1 MGVIGRLL
9 LICECECHFIAKRPS
24 HDLDFLFTGRDK
36 GAYWHELFLR
46 SKCFLADRMERVKL
60 AGPVPKG
67 RKRNAPETE
76 PNFYLMKPLPPLGSD
91 AGRNSAA
98 PTATPSL
105 PSVSSTTSSGD
116 TNSLFA
122 LAPRMTAL
130 EVLQQQCL
138 QNTLG
143 SQGLN
148 GLLGLPQANLN
159 EAQLSQLV
167 RPLLLQQAEQQ
178 QQQVQDLETQLLLQ
192 EQIKIMRA
200 RLVAQILARSS

>member
-1 MGVIGRLL
+1 MVDQCYHPVHQEPII
-9 LICECECHFIAKRPS
+9 LIHSIRISTIA
-24 HDLDFLFTGRDK
+24 GRDK

-76 PNFYLMKPLPPLGSD
+76 PNFYLMKPLPALGSD
-91 AGRNSAA
+91 AARSGGAA
-98 PTATPSL
+98 VTPSL
-105 PSVSSTTSSGD
+105 PSVSSGASSAEAGGM
-116 TNSLFA
+116 FPM
-122 LAPRMTAL
+122 APRMTAL

-138 QNTLG
+138 QNSLG
-143 SQGLN
+143 APGLN
-148 GLLGLPQANLN
+148 GLLGGISQANQLS

-167 RPLLLQQAEQQ
+167 RPLFLQQAEQQ
-178 QQQVQDLETQLLLQ
+178 QQQVQDLETQLLIQ

-200 RLVAQILARSS
+200 RLVAQILSRSS

>member
-1 MGVIGRLL
+1 MLL
-9 LICECECHFIAKRPS
+9 SRKSACPCPRPGSLVLIQSLLVSMIA
-24 HDLDFLFTGRDK
+24 GRDK

-46 SKCFLADRMERVKL
+46 GKCFLADRMERVKL

-76 PNFYLMKPLPPLGSD
+76 PNFYLMKPMPPLGSEG
-91 AGRNSAA
+91 GRSGGAA
-98 PTATPSL
+98 VTPSL
-105 PSVSSTTSSGD
+105 PSVSSATSSNDAGGM
-116 TNSLFA
+116 FP

-138 QNTLG
+138 QNSL
-143 SQGLN
+143 SAPGLN
-148 GLLGLPQANLN
+148 GLLGIPQANQLT

-167 RPLLLQQAEQQ
+167 RPLFLQQAEQQ
-178 QQQVQDLETQLLLQ
+178 QQQVQDLETQLLIQ

-200 RLVAQILARSS
+200 RLVAQILSRNS